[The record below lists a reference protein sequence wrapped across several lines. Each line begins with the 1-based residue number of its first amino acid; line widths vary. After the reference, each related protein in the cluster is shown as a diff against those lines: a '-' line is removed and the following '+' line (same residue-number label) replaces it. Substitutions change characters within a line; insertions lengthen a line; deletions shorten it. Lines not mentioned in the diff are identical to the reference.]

1 MTNRML
7 DILKILLD
15 NNGKSSYKSLSET
28 VFINER
34 TIRYDIEKINQL
46 LSENGFIE
54 IEKKPKG
61 ELFYSDLNMLSN
73 IISFF
78 QKNLSTDE
86 IKDEI
91 ILFKILF
98 QEKVNLNGL
107 CDELDVSRTTIK
119 NIIREIREKLEK
131 YNLKLETEIQKGLIL
146 VGEENAIRNAQLKF
160 LNRYFNYF
168 SSNYSEYIKNLL
180 DEIFPQEFKEKAK
193 NFIDIL
199 MKEKN
204 ILIADE
210 PYLIFQNYICIMIWR
225 LKNGKSLTKIE
236 NENFFKRMVE
246 YLQIKNNIK
255 ILEESF
261 DIFINDIE
269 ILRLT
274 DLYLGCHNYCNEKS
288 FYNFWIE
295 IDVLAKKIIENF
307 SLNIEIDL
315 TKDKDLLYG
324 IINHLKPTIHRLK
337 NNISLEN
344 SILNEFLK
352 NYKPI
357 FEATK
362 KSVYPLEEFIG
373 IPITSD
379 EIAFLGTHFK
389 SAIDKNFSLEKKI
402 LIVCGF
408 GYGTSKLLA
417 QQLKNSYSVFVKDI
431 IPIYKLEEYDLDE
444 IDLIITTLHLDNNF
458 SKPLV
463 EVNTILSNTDKM
475 NLEKAGLQEQQRKVK
490 FSNLIK
496 IIEKNT
502 LIKNLTIL
510 KKELKEY
517 MGDLL
522 IDDTNKNILSLSELL
537 KNNIILQSDAKDW
550 KEAIQEIGELLV
562 DDGACDKTYIDSMIK
577 KVEEYGSYM
586 VTNKKIAIPHSKNDN
601 NIFKTAMGLLI
612 LKKEVFFPGNL
623 PVKTILIF
631 SSIDGEEHLEALAD
645 FMELTNNH
653 NFLLRVDDFT
663 NIRKVKDTIKK
674 FEFLSKIGKK
684 E

>member
-15 NNGKSSYKSLSET
+15 NNGKSSYKNLSET

-46 LSENGFIE
+46 LSENNFIE
-54 IEKKPKG
+54 IEKRGKG
-61 ELFYSDLNMLSN
+61 ELFYPDLTMLTN
-73 IISFF
+73 VISFF
-78 QKNLSTDE
+78 QKNLSTGE

-91 ILFKILF
+91 ILFKTLF
-98 QEKVNLNGL
+98 QEKLNLNNL

-119 NIIREIREKLEK
+119 NIIRMIREELEK
-131 YNLKLETEIQKGLIL
+131 YDLKLETEIQKGLIL
-146 VGEENAIRNAQLKF
+146 VGEENNIRTAQLKF
-160 LNRYFNYF
+160 LNKYFNYF
-168 SSNYSEYIKNLL
+168 SSNNSEYIKNLL
-180 DEIFPQEFKEKAK
+180 DQIFLQEFKEKSK
-193 NFIDIL
+193 SFIDNL
-199 MKEKN
+199 MKEKDV
-204 ILIADE
+204 LIADE
-210 PYLIFQNYICIMIWR
+210 PYLTFQNYICIMIWR
-225 LKNGKSLTKIE
+225 LKNNKILTKIE
-236 NENFFKRMVE
+236 NENFFKRTSE
-246 YLQIKNNIK
+246 YLQIKNNIDL
-255 ILEESF
+255 LEESF
-261 DIFINDIE
+261 NIFISDIE

-274 DLYLGCHNYCNEKS
+274 DLYLGCHNYCNENN

-307 SLNIEIDL
+307 SINMEIDL

-337 NNISLEN
+337 NKISLEN
-344 SILNEFLK
+344 SILDEFLK

-373 IPITSD
+373 IQITAD

-389 SAIDKNFSLEKKI
+389 SAIDKNFSLEKKV

-417 QQLKNSYSVFVKDI
+417 QQLKNVYSVFVKDI

-444 IDLIITTLHLDNNF
+444 IDLIITTLQLENSY

-463 EVNTILSNTDKM
+463 QVNTILSSIDKI
-475 NLEKAGLQEQQRKVK
+475 NLEKAGLQEQQKKVR
-490 FSNLIK
+490 FTNLLK

-502 LIKNLTIL
+502 LITDLTIL
-510 KKELKEY
+510 KKDLKEF

-522 IDDTNKNILSLSELL
+522 IDDTNKNTLSLSELL
-537 KNNIILQSDAKDW
+537 KNNIILQSDIKDW
-550 KEAIQEIGELLV
+550 KEAIQEIGEMLI
-562 DDGACDKTYIDSMIK
+562 DDGSCDETYIESMIK
-577 KVEEYGSYM
+577 KIEEYGSYM

-601 NIFKTAMGLLI
+601 NVFKTSMGLLT
-612 LKKEVFFPGNL
+612 LKDEVIFPGNL
-623 PVKTILIF
+623 PVKLILIF
-631 SSIDGEEHLEALAD
+631 SSFDGEEHLEALAD
-645 FMELTNNH
+645 FMDLSNNH
-653 NFLLRVDDFT
+653 NFLSKLDEFT

-674 FEFLSKIGKK
+674 FEFLSKIGKNK
-684 E
+684 

>member
-7 DILKILLD
+7 DILKILLK
-15 NNGKSSYKSLSET
+15 NEGKTSYKELSEK

-46 LSENGFIE
+46 LLENSFLE
-54 IEKKPKG
+54 IEKKSKG
-61 ELFYSDLNMLSN
+61 ELFYSDLVMLSN
-73 IISFF
+73 IITFF
-78 QKNLSTDE
+78 QKNISTDE

-91 ILFKILF
+91 IMFKTLF
-98 QEKVNLNGL
+98 QERLNLNDL
-107 CDELDVSRTTIK
+107 CEELNVSRTTIK
-119 NIIREIREKLEK
+119 NILREIRGRLEK
-131 YNLKLETEIQKGLIL
+131 YDLKLETEIQKGLIL
-146 VGEENAIRNAQLKF
+146 VGKENSIRMAQLKF

-168 SSNYSEYIKNLL
+168 SSNTSEHIKSLL
-180 DEIFPQEFKEKAK
+180 DEIFSQDLKEYSK

-204 ILIADE
+204 IVIADE
-210 PYLIFQNYICIMIWR
+210 PYLTLQNYICIMIWR
-225 LKNGKSLTKIE
+225 LKDDKILTEIE
-236 NENFFKRMVE
+236 NENFFKGTSE
-246 YLQIKNNIK
+246 YLQIKAHIK
-255 ILEESF
+255 ILEKHF
-261 DIFINDIE
+261 HIDINDIE
-269 ILRLT
+269 LLRLT
-274 DLYLGCHNYCNEKS
+274 DLFLGCHNYCNEKS

-307 SLNIEIDL
+307 SINMEIDL
-315 TKDKDLLYG
+315 TKDKNLLYG

-337 NNISLEN
+337 NRISLEN

-373 IPITSD
+373 MEITSD

-389 SAIDKNFSLEKKI
+389 SAIDKNFSLEKKV

-417 QQLKNSYSVFVKDI
+417 QQLKNAYNVFVKDI

-444 IDLIITTLHLDNNF
+444 IDLIITTLHLNNNF

-463 EVNTILSNTDKM
+463 QVNTILSNDDKM
-475 NLEKAGLQEQQRKVK
+475 NLEKAGLQEQQKKVK

-496 IIEKNT
+496 IIENNT
-502 LIKNLTIL
+502 LITNLTTL
-510 KKELKEY
+510 KKELKEF

-550 KEAIQEIGELLV
+550 KEAIQEIGEMLV
-562 DDGACDKTYIDSMIK
+562 DDDACDKSYIESMIK
-577 KVEEYGSYM
+577 KIEEYGSYM
-586 VTNKKIAIPHSKNDN
+586 VTNKKIAIPHSQNDN
-601 NIFKTAMGLLI
+601 NVFKTSMGLLTLENEI
-612 LKKEVFFPGNL
+612 TFPGNL
-623 PVKTILIF
+623 PVKIILIF
-631 SSIDGEEHLEALAD
+631 SSVDGEEHLEALAD
-645 FMELTNNH
+645 FMDLSNNH
-653 NFLLRVDDFT
+653 NFLSKLDEFT

-674 FEFLSKIGKK
+674 FEFLSKIGKNK
-684 E
+684 

>member
-15 NNGKSSYKSLSET
+15 NNGKSSYKNLSET

-46 LSENGFIE
+46 LSENNFIE
-54 IEKKPKG
+54 IEKRGKG
-61 ELFYSDLNMLSN
+61 ELFYPDLTMLTN
-73 IISFF
+73 VISFF

-91 ILFKILF
+91 ILFKTLF
-98 QEKVNLNGL
+98 QEKLNLNNL

-119 NIIREIREKLEK
+119 NIIRMIREELEK
-131 YNLKLETEIQKGLIL
+131 YDLKLETEIQKGLIL
-146 VGEENAIRNAQLKF
+146 VGEENNIRTAQLKF
-160 LNRYFNYF
+160 LNKYFNYF
-168 SSNYSEYIKNLL
+168 SSNNSEYIKNLL
-180 DEIFPQEFKEKAK
+180 DQIFLQEFKEKSK
-193 NFIDIL
+193 SFIDNL
-199 MKEKN
+199 MKEKDV
-204 ILIADE
+204 LIADE
-210 PYLIFQNYICIMIWR
+210 PYLTFQNYICIMIWR
-225 LKNGKSLTKIE
+225 LKNNKTLTKIE
-236 NENFFKRMVE
+236 NENFFKRTSE
-246 YLQIKNNIK
+246 YLQIKNNIDL
-255 ILEESF
+255 LEESF
-261 DIFINDIE
+261 NIFISDIE

-274 DLYLGCHNYCNEKS
+274 DLYLGCHNYCNENN

-307 SLNIEIDL
+307 SINMEIDL

-337 NNISLEN
+337 NKISLEN
-344 SILNEFLK
+344 SILDEFLK

-373 IPITSD
+373 IQITSD

-389 SAIDKNFSLEKKI
+389 SAIDKNFSLEKKV

-417 QQLKNSYSVFVKDI
+417 QQLKNAYSVFVKDI

-444 IDLIITTLHLDNNF
+444 IDLIITTLQLENSY

-463 EVNTILSNTDKM
+463 QVNTILSSIDKI
-475 NLEKAGLQEQQRKVK
+475 NLEKAGLQEQQKKVR
-490 FSNLIK
+490 FTNLLK

-502 LIKNLTIL
+502 LITDLTIL
-510 KKELKEY
+510 KKDLKEF

-537 KNNIILQSDAKDW
+537 KNNIILQSDIKDW
-550 KEAIQEIGELLV
+550 KEAIQEIGEMLI
-562 DDGACDKTYIDSMIK
+562 DDGSCDETYIESMIK
-577 KVEEYGSYM
+577 KIEEYGSYM

-601 NIFKTAMGLLI
+601 NVFKTSMGLLT
-612 LKKEVFFPGNL
+612 LKDEVIFPGNL
-623 PVKTILIF
+623 PVKLILIF
-631 SSIDGEEHLEALAD
+631 SSFDGEEHLEALAD
-645 FMELTNNH
+645 FMDLSNNH
-653 NFLLRVDDFT
+653 NFLSKLDEFT

-674 FEFLSKIGKK
+674 FEFLSKIGKNK
-684 E
+684 

>member
-15 NNGKSSYKSLSET
+15 NNGKSSYKHLSEA

-34 TIRYDIEKINQL
+34 TIRYDVEKINQL
-46 LSENGFIE
+46 LSENNFIE
-54 IEKKPKG
+54 IEKRGKG
-61 ELFYSDLNMLSN
+61 ELVYSDLTMLTN
-73 IISFF
+73 VISFF

-91 ILFKILF
+91 ILFKTLF
-98 QEKVNLNGL
+98 QEKLNLNTL

-119 NIIREIREKLEK
+119 NIVRGIREKLEK
-131 YNLKLETEIQKGLIL
+131 YGLKLETEIQKGLIL
-146 VGEENAIRNAQLKF
+146 VGEEDSIRTAQLRF

-168 SSNYSEYIKNLL
+168 SHNHSEYIKNLL
-180 DEIFPQEFKEKAK
+180 DEIFPLEFKERSKS
-193 NFIDIL
+193 FIDNL
-199 MKEKN
+199 MKEKD

-210 PYLIFQNYICIMIWR
+210 PYLTFQNYICIMVWR
-225 LKNGKSLTKIE
+225 LKNNKTLAKIE
-236 NENFFKRMVE
+236 NENFFKRTSE
-246 YLQIKNNIK
+246 YLQIKNNIDL
-255 ILEESF
+255 LEESF
-261 DIFINDIE
+261 NIFISDIE
-269 ILRLT
+269 IIRLT
-274 DLYLGCHNYCNEKS
+274 DLYLGCHNYCNKNN

-295 IDVLAKKIIENF
+295 IDVLAKRIIENF
-307 SLNIEIDL
+307 SINMEIDL
-315 TKDKDLLYG
+315 TKDKDLLHG

-337 NNISLEN
+337 NKISLEN
-344 SILNEFLK
+344 SILDEFLK

-362 KSVYPLEEFIG
+362 KSVHPLEKFIG
-373 IPITSD
+373 MEITSD

-417 QQLKNSYSVFVKDI
+417 QQLKNVYSVFVKDI

-444 IDLIITTLHLDNNF
+444 IDLIITTLQLENSY

-463 EVNTILSNTDKM
+463 QVNTILSSIDKI

-490 FSNLIK
+490 FSNLLK
-496 IIEKNT
+496 IIENNT
-502 LIKNLTIL
+502 LVTNFTTL
-510 KKELKEY
+510 KKDLKEF

-522 IDDTNKNILSLSELL
+522 IDDTNKNTLSLSELL
-537 KNNIILQSDAKDW
+537 KNNIILQSEAKDW
-550 KEAIQEIGELLV
+550 KEAIQEIGEMLI
-562 DDGACDKTYIDSMIK
+562 DDGSCDETYIDSMIK
-577 KVEEYGSYM
+577 KIEEYGSYM

-601 NIFKTAMGLLI
+601 NVFKTSMGLLT
-612 LKKEVFFPGNL
+612 LKDEVIFPGNL
-623 PVKTILIF
+623 PVKLILIF
-631 SSIDGEEHLEALAD
+631 SSCDGEEHLEALAD
-645 FMELTNNH
+645 FMDLSNNH
-653 NFLLRVDDFT
+653 NFLSKLGEFT

-674 FEFLSKIGKK
+674 FEFLSKIGKNK
-684 E
+684 

>member
-15 NNGKSSYKSLSET
+15 NNGKSSYKNLSET

-46 LSENGFIE
+46 LSENNFIE
-54 IEKKPKG
+54 IEKRGKG
-61 ELFYSDLNMLSN
+61 ELFYPNLTMLTN
-73 IISFF
+73 VISFF

-91 ILFKILF
+91 ILFKTLF
-98 QEKVNLNGL
+98 QEKLNLNNL

-119 NIIREIREKLEK
+119 NIIRMIREELEK
-131 YNLKLETEIQKGLIL
+131 YDLKLETEIQKGLIL
-146 VGEENAIRNAQLKF
+146 VGEENNIRTAQLKF
-160 LNRYFNYF
+160 LNKYFNYF
-168 SSNYSEYIKNLL
+168 SSNNSEYIKNLL
-180 DEIFPQEFKEKAK
+180 DQIFLQEFKERAK
-193 NFIDIL
+193 SFIDNL
-199 MKEKN
+199 MKEKDV
-204 ILIADE
+204 LIADE
-210 PYLIFQNYICIMIWR
+210 PYLTFQNYICIMIWR
-225 LKNGKSLTKIE
+225 LKNNKILTKIE
-236 NENFFKRMVE
+236 NENFFKRTSE
-246 YLQIKNNIK
+246 YLQIKNNID

-261 DIFINDIE
+261 NIFISDIE

-274 DLYLGCHNYCNEKS
+274 DLYLGCHNYCNENN

-307 SLNIEIDL
+307 SINMEIDL

-337 NNISLEN
+337 NKISLEN
-344 SILNEFLK
+344 SILDEFLK

-373 IPITSD
+373 IQITSD

-389 SAIDKNFSLEKKI
+389 SAIDKNFSLEKKV

-417 QQLKNSYSVFVKDI
+417 QQLKNAYSVFIKDI

-444 IDLIITTLHLDNNF
+444 IDLIITTLQLENSY

-463 EVNTILSNTDKM
+463 QVNTILSSIDKI
-475 NLEKAGLQEQQRKVK
+475 NLEKAGLQEQQKKVR
-490 FSNLIK
+490 FTNLLK

-502 LIKNLTIL
+502 LITDLTIL
-510 KKELKEY
+510 KKDLKEF

-537 KNNIILQSDAKDW
+537 KNNIILQSDIKDW
-550 KEAIQEIGELLV
+550 KEAIQEIGEMLI
-562 DDGACDKTYIDSMIK
+562 DDGSCDETYIESMIK
-577 KVEEYGSYM
+577 KIEEYGSYM

-601 NIFKTAMGLLI
+601 NVFKTSMGLLT
-612 LKKEVFFPGNL
+612 LKDEVIFPGNL
-623 PVKTILIF
+623 PVKLILIF
-631 SSIDGEEHLEALAD
+631 SSFDGEEHLEALAD
-645 FMELTNNH
+645 FMDLSNNH
-653 NFLLRVDDFT
+653 NFLSKLDEFT

-674 FEFLSKIGKK
+674 FEFLSKIGKNK
-684 E
+684 

>member
-15 NNGKSSYKSLSET
+15 NNGKSSYKHLSET

-46 LSENGFIE
+46 LSENNFIE
-54 IEKKPKG
+54 IEKRGKG
-61 ELFYSDLNMLSN
+61 ELFYPDLTILTNA
-73 IISFF
+73 ISFF

-91 ILFKILF
+91 ILFKTLF
-98 QEKVNLNGL
+98 QEKLNLNNL

-119 NIIREIREKLEK
+119 NIIRMIREELEK
-131 YNLKLETEIQKGLIL
+131 YDLKLETEIQKGLIL
-146 VGEENAIRNAQLKF
+146 VGEENNIRTAQLKF
-160 LNRYFNYF
+160 LNKYFNYF
-168 SSNYSEYIKNLL
+168 SSNNSEYIKNLL
-180 DEIFPQEFKEKAK
+180 DEIFSQEFKERSKS
-193 NFIDIL
+193 FIDNL
-199 MKEKN
+199 MKEKDV
-204 ILIADE
+204 LIADE
-210 PYLIFQNYICIMIWR
+210 PYLTFQNYICIMIWR
-225 LKNGKSLTKIE
+225 LKNNKTLTKIE
-236 NENFFKRMVE
+236 NENFFKRTSE
-246 YLQIKNNIK
+246 YLQIKNNIDL
-255 ILEESF
+255 LEENF
-261 DIFINDIE
+261 NIFISNIE

-274 DLYLGCHNYCNEKS
+274 DLYLGCHNYCNENN

-307 SLNIEIDL
+307 SINMEIDL

-337 NNISLEN
+337 NKISLEN
-344 SILNEFLK
+344 SILDEFLK

-373 IPITSD
+373 IQITSD

-389 SAIDKNFSLEKKI
+389 SAIDKNFSLEKKV

-417 QQLKNSYSVFVKDI
+417 QQLKNAYSVFVKDI

-444 IDLIITTLHLDNNF
+444 IDLIITTLQLENSY

-463 EVNTILSNTDKM
+463 QVNTILSSIDKI
-475 NLEKAGLQEQQRKVK
+475 NLEKAGLQEQQKKVR
-490 FSNLIK
+490 FTNLLK

-502 LIKNLTIL
+502 LITDLTTL
-510 KKELKEY
+510 KKDLKEF

-537 KNNIILQSDAKDW
+537 KNNIILQSDIKDW
-550 KEAIQEIGELLV
+550 KEAIQEIGEMLI
-562 DDGACDKTYIDSMIK
+562 DDGSCDETYIESMVK
-577 KVEEYGSYM
+577 KIEEYGSYM

-601 NIFKTAMGLLI
+601 NVFKTSMGLLT
-612 LKKEVFFPGNL
+612 LKDEVIFPGNL
-623 PVKTILIF
+623 PVKLILIF
-631 SSIDGEEHLEALAD
+631 SSFDGEEHLEALAD
-645 FMELTNNH
+645 FMDLSNNH
-653 NFLLRVDDFT
+653 NFLSKLDEFT

-674 FEFLSKIGKK
+674 FEFLSKIGKNK
-684 E
+684 

>member
-15 NNGKSSYKSLSET
+15 NNGKSSYKNLSET

-46 LSENGFIE
+46 LSENNFIE
-54 IEKKPKG
+54 IEKRGKG
-61 ELFYSDLNMLSN
+61 ELFYPDLTMLTN
-73 IISFF
+73 VISFF

-91 ILFKILF
+91 ILFKTLF
-98 QEKVNLNGL
+98 QEKLNLNNL
-107 CDELDVSRTTIK
+107 CDELEVSRTTIK
-119 NIIREIREKLEK
+119 NIIRMIREELEK
-131 YNLKLETEIQKGLIL
+131 YDLKLETEIQKGLIL
-146 VGEENAIRNAQLKF
+146 VGEENNIRTAQLKF

-168 SSNYSEYIKNLL
+168 SSNNSKYIKTLL
-180 DEIFPQEFKEKAK
+180 DEIFSQEFKEKSK
-193 NFIDIL
+193 SFIDNL
-199 MKEKN
+199 MKEKDV
-204 ILIADE
+204 LIADE
-210 PYLIFQNYICIMIWR
+210 PYLTFQNYICIMIWR
-225 LKNGKSLTKIE
+225 LKNNKTLTKIE
-236 NENFFKRMVE
+236 NENFFKRTSE
-246 YLQIKNNIK
+246 YLQIKNNID

-261 DIFINDIE
+261 NIFISDIE

-274 DLYLGCHNYCNEKS
+274 DLYLGCHNYCNENN

-307 SLNIEIDL
+307 SINMEIDL

-337 NNISLEN
+337 NKISLEN
-344 SILNEFLK
+344 SILDEFLK

-373 IPITSD
+373 IQITSD

-417 QQLKNSYSVFVKDI
+417 QQLKNAYSVFVKDI

-444 IDLIITTLHLDNNF
+444 IDLIITTLQLENSY

-463 EVNTILSNTDKM
+463 QVNTILSSIDKI

-490 FSNLIK
+490 FTNLLK
-496 IIEKNT
+496 IVEENT
-502 LIKNLTIL
+502 LITNLTTL
-510 KKELKEY
+510 KKDLKEF

-537 KNNIILQSDAKDW
+537 KNNIILQSDIKDW
-550 KEAIQEIGELLV
+550 KEAIQEIGEMLV
-562 DDGACDKTYIDSMIK
+562 DDGSCDETYIESMIK
-577 KVEEYGSYM
+577 KIEEYGSYM

-601 NIFKTAMGLLI
+601 NVFKTSMGLLT
-612 LKKEVFFPGNL
+612 LKDEIVFPGNL
-623 PVKTILIF
+623 PVKIILIF
-631 SSIDGEEHLEALAD
+631 SSLDGEEHLEALAD
-645 FMELTNNH
+645 FMDLSNNH
-653 NFLLRVDDFT
+653 SFLSKMDEFT

-674 FEFLSKIGKK
+674 FEFLSKIGKNK
-684 E
+684 

>member
-15 NNGKSSYKSLSET
+15 NNGKSSYKNLSET

-46 LSENGFIE
+46 LSENNFIE
-54 IEKKPKG
+54 IEKRGKG
-61 ELFYSDLNMLSN
+61 ELFYPNLTMLTN
-73 IISFF
+73 VISFF

-91 ILFKILF
+91 ILFKTLF
-98 QEKVNLNGL
+98 QEKLNLNNL

-119 NIIREIREKLEK
+119 NIIRMIREELEK
-131 YNLKLETEIQKGLIL
+131 YDLKLETEIQKGLIL
-146 VGEENAIRNAQLKF
+146 VGEENNIRTAQLKF
-160 LNRYFNYF
+160 LNKYFNYF
-168 SSNYSEYIKNLL
+168 SSNNSEYIKNLL
-180 DEIFPQEFKEKAK
+180 DQIFLQEFKEKSK
-193 NFIDIL
+193 SFIDNL
-199 MKEKN
+199 MKEKDV
-204 ILIADE
+204 LIADE
-210 PYLIFQNYICIMIWR
+210 PYLTFQNYICIMIWR
-225 LKNGKSLTKIE
+225 LKNNKTLTKIE
-236 NENFFKRMVE
+236 NENFFKRTSE
-246 YLQIKNNIK
+246 YLQIKNNIDL
-255 ILEESF
+255 LEESF
-261 DIFINDIE
+261 NIFISDIE

-274 DLYLGCHNYCNEKS
+274 DLYLGCHNYCNENN

-307 SLNIEIDL
+307 SINMEIDL

-337 NNISLEN
+337 NKISLEN
-344 SILNEFLK
+344 SILDEFLK

-373 IPITSD
+373 IQITAD

-389 SAIDKNFSLEKKI
+389 SAIDKNFSLEKKV

-417 QQLKNSYSVFVKDI
+417 QQLKNAYSVFVKDI

-444 IDLIITTLHLDNNF
+444 IDLIITTLQLENSY

-463 EVNTILSNTDKM
+463 QVNTILSSIDKI
-475 NLEKAGLQEQQRKVK
+475 NLEKAGLQEQQKKVR
-490 FSNLIK
+490 FTNLLK

-502 LIKNLTIL
+502 LITDLTIL
-510 KKELKEY
+510 KKDLKEF

-537 KNNIILQSDAKDW
+537 KNNIILQSDIKDW
-550 KEAIQEIGELLV
+550 KEAIQEIGEMLI
-562 DDGACDKTYIDSMIK
+562 DDGSCDETYIESMIK
-577 KVEEYGSYM
+577 KIEEYGSYM

-601 NIFKTAMGLLI
+601 NVFKTSMGLLT
-612 LKKEVFFPGNL
+612 LKDEVIFPGNL
-623 PVKTILIF
+623 PVKLILIF
-631 SSIDGEEHLEALAD
+631 SSFDGEEHLEALAD
-645 FMELTNNH
+645 FMDLSNNH
-653 NFLLRVDDFT
+653 NFLSKLDEFT

-674 FEFLSKIGKK
+674 FEFLSKIGKNK
-684 E
+684 

>member
-15 NNGKSSYKSLSET
+15 NNGKSSYRALSESF
-28 VFINER
+28 FINER

-46 LSENGFIE
+46 LSENGFTE
-54 IEKKPKG
+54 IEKKSKG
-61 ELFYSDLNMLSN
+61 ELFYSDINMLSN
-73 IISFF
+73 VISFF

-86 IKDEI
+86 IKDELV
-91 ILFKILF
+91 LFKILF
-98 QEKVNLNGL
+98 QERVNLNDL

-131 YNLKLETEIQKGLIL
+131 DNLKLETEIQKGLIL
-146 VGEENAIRNAQLKF
+146 VGEENGIRNAQLKF

-168 SSNYSEYIKNLL
+168 STNHSEHIKKLL
-180 DEIFPQEFKEKAK
+180 DEIFHQNSKEKAK

-225 LKNGKSLTKIE
+225 LKNGKSLSKIE
-236 NENFFKRMVE
+236 NENFFKRTVE
-246 YLQIKNNIK
+246 YLQVKNNIK

-261 DIFINDIE
+261 DIFINDVE
-269 ILRLT
+269 VLKLT

-295 IDVLAKKIIENF
+295 IDILAKKIIENF
-307 SLNIEIDL
+307 SLNMEIDL
-315 TKDKDLLYG
+315 TRDKDLLYG

-344 SILNEFLK
+344 SILDEFLK

-389 SAIDKNFSLEKKI
+389 SAIDKNFSLEKKV

-417 QQLKNSYSVFVKDI
+417 QQLKNTYNIFVKDI

-458 SKPLV
+458 LKPVV

-475 NLEKAGLQEQQRKVK
+475 NLEKAGLQEQQRKIK
-490 FSNLIK
+490 FSNLMK

-502 LIKNLTIL
+502 LITNLMGL
-510 KKELKEY
+510 KKELKEFI
-517 MGDLL
+517 GDLL
-522 IDDTNKNILSLSELL
+522 LDDTNRDILSLSELL

-562 DDGACDKTYIDSMIK
+562 DEGACDKTYIDNMIK
-577 KVEEYGSYM
+577 KIEEYGSYM
-586 VTNKKIAIPHSKNDN
+586 VTNKKIAIPHSRNDN
-601 NIFKTAMGLLI
+601 NVFKTAMGLLI
-612 LKKEVFFPGNL
+612 LEEEVFFPGNL

-631 SSIDGEEHLEALAD
+631 SSLDGEEHLEALAD
-645 FMELTNNH
+645 FMDLTNNH
-653 NFLLRVDDFT
+653 NFLLRLNDFT
-663 NIRKVKDTIKK
+663 NIRKVKDSIKK

>member
-15 NNGKSSYKSLSET
+15 NNGKSSYKNLSET

-46 LSENGFIE
+46 LSENNFIE
-54 IEKKPKG
+54 IEKRGKG
-61 ELFYSDLNMLSN
+61 ELFYPDLTMLTN
-73 IISFF
+73 VISFF

-91 ILFKILF
+91 ILFKTLF
-98 QEKVNLNGL
+98 QEKLNLNNL

-119 NIIREIREKLEK
+119 NIIRMIREELEK
-131 YNLKLETEIQKGLIL
+131 YDLKLETEIQKGLIL
-146 VGEENAIRNAQLKF
+146 VGEENNIRTAQLKF
-160 LNRYFNYF
+160 LNKYFNYF
-168 SSNYSEYIKNLL
+168 SSNNSEYIKNLL
-180 DEIFPQEFKEKAK
+180 DQIFLQEFKEKSK
-193 NFIDIL
+193 SFIDNL
-199 MKEKN
+199 MKEKDV
-204 ILIADE
+204 LIADE
-210 PYLIFQNYICIMIWR
+210 PYLTFQNYICIMIWR
-225 LKNGKSLTKIE
+225 LKNNKTLTKIE
-236 NENFFKRMVE
+236 NENFFKRTSE
-246 YLQIKNNIK
+246 YLQIKNNIDL
-255 ILEESF
+255 LEESF
-261 DIFINDIE
+261 NIFISDIE

-274 DLYLGCHNYCNEKS
+274 DLYLGCHNYCNENN

-307 SLNIEIDL
+307 SINMEIDL

-337 NNISLEN
+337 NKISLEN
-344 SILNEFLK
+344 SILDEFLK

-373 IPITSD
+373 IQITSD

-389 SAIDKNFSLEKKI
+389 SAIDKNFSLEKKV

-417 QQLKNSYSVFVKDI
+417 QQLKNAYSVFVKDI
-431 IPIYKLEEYDLDE
+431 ILIYKLEEYDLDE
-444 IDLIITTLHLDNNF
+444 IDLIITTLQLENSY

-463 EVNTILSNTDKM
+463 QVNTILSSIDKI
-475 NLEKAGLQEQQRKVK
+475 NLEKAGLQEQQKKVR
-490 FSNLIK
+490 FTNLLK

-502 LIKNLTIL
+502 LITDLTIL
-510 KKELKEY
+510 KKDLKEF

-537 KNNIILQSDAKDW
+537 KNNIILQSDIKDW
-550 KEAIQEIGELLV
+550 KEAIQEIGEMLI
-562 DDGACDKTYIDSMIK
+562 DDGSCDETYIESMIK
-577 KVEEYGSYM
+577 KIEEYGSYM

-601 NIFKTAMGLLI
+601 NVFKTSMGLLT
-612 LKKEVFFPGNL
+612 LKDEVIFPGNL
-623 PVKTILIF
+623 PVKLILIF
-631 SSIDGEEHLEALAD
+631 SSFDGEEHLEALAD
-645 FMELTNNH
+645 FMDLSNNH
-653 NFLLRVDDFT
+653 NFLSKLDEFT

-674 FEFLSKIGKK
+674 FEFLSKIGKNK
-684 E
+684 

>member
-15 NNGKSSYKSLSET
+15 NNGKSSYKNLSET

-46 LSENGFIE
+46 LSENNFIE
-54 IEKKPKG
+54 IEKRGKG
-61 ELFYSDLNMLSN
+61 ELVYPDLTMLTN
-73 IISFF
+73 VISFF

-91 ILFKILF
+91 ILFKTLF
-98 QEKVNLNGL
+98 QEKLNLNNL

-119 NIIREIREKLEK
+119 NIIRMIREELEK
-131 YNLKLETEIQKGLIL
+131 YDLKLETEIQKGLIL
-146 VGEENAIRNAQLKF
+146 VGEENNIRTAQLKF
-160 LNRYFNYF
+160 LNKYFNYF
-168 SSNYSEYIKNLL
+168 SSNNSEYIKNLL
-180 DEIFPQEFKEKAK
+180 DQIFLQEFKEKSK
-193 NFIDIL
+193 SFIDNL
-199 MKEKN
+199 MKEKDV
-204 ILIADE
+204 LIADE
-210 PYLIFQNYICIMIWR
+210 PYLTFQNYICIMIWR
-225 LKNGKSLTKIE
+225 LKNNKTLTKIE
-236 NENFFKRMVE
+236 NENFFKRTSE
-246 YLQIKNNIK
+246 YLQIKNNIDL
-255 ILEESF
+255 LEESF
-261 DIFINDIE
+261 NIFISDIE

-274 DLYLGCHNYCNEKS
+274 DLYLGCHNYCNENN

-307 SLNIEIDL
+307 SINMEIDL

-337 NNISLEN
+337 NKISLEN
-344 SILNEFLK
+344 SILDEFLK

-373 IPITSD
+373 IQITAD

-389 SAIDKNFSLEKKI
+389 SAIDKNFSLEKKV

-417 QQLKNSYSVFVKDI
+417 QQLKNAYSVFVKDI

-444 IDLIITTLHLDNNF
+444 IDLIITTLQLENSY

-463 EVNTILSNTDKM
+463 QVNTILSSIDKI
-475 NLEKAGLQEQQRKVK
+475 NLEKAGLQEQQKKVR
-490 FSNLIK
+490 FTNLLK

-502 LIKNLTIL
+502 LITDLTIL
-510 KKELKEY
+510 KKDLKEF

-537 KNNIILQSDAKDW
+537 KNNIILQSDIKDW
-550 KEAIQEIGELLV
+550 KEAIQEIGEMLI
-562 DDGACDKTYIDSMIK
+562 DDGSCDETYIESMIK
-577 KVEEYGSYM
+577 KIEEYGSYM

-601 NIFKTAMGLLI
+601 NVFKTSMGLLT
-612 LKKEVFFPGNL
+612 LKDEVIFPGNL
-623 PVKTILIF
+623 PVKLILIF
-631 SSIDGEEHLEALAD
+631 SSFDGEEHLEALAD
-645 FMELTNNH
+645 FMDLSNNH
-653 NFLLRVDDFT
+653 NFLSKLDEFT

-674 FEFLSKIGKK
+674 FEFLSKIGKNK
-684 E
+684 

>member
-15 NNGKSSYKSLSET
+15 SNGKSSYKHLSET

-46 LSENGFIE
+46 LSENNFIE
-54 IEKKPKG
+54 IEKRGKG
-61 ELFYSDLNMLSN
+61 ELFYPDLTILTNA
-73 IISFF
+73 ISFF

-91 ILFKILF
+91 ILFKTLF
-98 QEKVNLNGL
+98 QEKLNLNNL

-119 NIIREIREKLEK
+119 NIIRMIREELEK
-131 YNLKLETEIQKGLIL
+131 YDLKLETEIQKGLIL
-146 VGEENAIRNAQLKF
+146 VGEENNIRTAQLKF

-168 SSNYSEYIKNLL
+168 SSNNSEYIKNLL
-180 DEIFPQEFKEKAK
+180 DEIFSQEFKERSKS
-193 NFIDIL
+193 FIDNL
-199 MKEKN
+199 MKEKDV
-204 ILIADE
+204 LIADE
-210 PYLIFQNYICIMIWR
+210 PYLTFQNYICIMIWR
-225 LKNGKSLTKIE
+225 LKNNKTLTKIE
-236 NENFFKRMVE
+236 NENFFKRTSE
-246 YLQIKNNIK
+246 YLQIKNNIDL
-255 ILEESF
+255 LEENF
-261 DIFINDIE
+261 NIFISDIE

-274 DLYLGCHNYCNEKS
+274 DLYLGCHNYCNENN

-307 SLNIEIDL
+307 SINMEIDL

-337 NNISLEN
+337 NKISLEN
-344 SILNEFLK
+344 SILDEFLK

-373 IPITSD
+373 IQITSD

-389 SAIDKNFSLEKKI
+389 SAIDKNFSLEKKV

-417 QQLKNSYSVFVKDI
+417 QQLKNAYSVFVKDI

-444 IDLIITTLHLDNNF
+444 IDLIITTLQLENSY

-463 EVNTILSNTDKM
+463 QVNTILSSIDKI
-475 NLEKAGLQEQQRKVK
+475 NLEKAGLQEQQKKVR
-490 FSNLIK
+490 FTNLLK

-502 LIKNLTIL
+502 LITDLTIL
-510 KKELKEY
+510 KKDLKEF

-537 KNNIILQSDAKDW
+537 KNNIILQSDIKDW
-550 KEAIQEIGELLV
+550 KEAIQEIGEMLI
-562 DDGACDKTYIDSMIK
+562 DDGSCDETYIESMVK
-577 KVEEYGSYM
+577 KIEEYGSYM

-601 NIFKTAMGLLI
+601 NVFKTSMGLLT
-612 LKKEVFFPGNL
+612 LKDEVIFPGNL
-623 PVKTILIF
+623 PVKLILIF
-631 SSIDGEEHLEALAD
+631 SSFDGEEHLEALAD
-645 FMELTNNH
+645 FMDLSNNH
-653 NFLLRVDDFT
+653 NFLSKLDEFT

-674 FEFLSKIGKK
+674 FEFLSKIGKNK
-684 E
+684 

>member
-15 NNGKSSYKSLSET
+15 NNGKSSYKNLSET

-46 LSENGFIE
+46 LSENNFIE
-54 IEKKPKG
+54 IEKRGKG
-61 ELFYSDLNMLSN
+61 ELFYPDLTMLTN
-73 IISFF
+73 VISFF

-91 ILFKILF
+91 ILFKTLF
-98 QEKVNLNGL
+98 QEKLNLNNL

-119 NIIREIREKLEK
+119 NIIRMIREELEK
-131 YNLKLETEIQKGLIL
+131 YDLKLETEIQKGLIL
-146 VGEENAIRNAQLKF
+146 VGEENNIRTAQLKF
-160 LNRYFNYF
+160 LNKYFNYF
-168 SSNYSEYIKNLL
+168 SSNNSEYIKNLL
-180 DEIFPQEFKEKAK
+180 DQIFLQEFKEKSK
-193 NFIDIL
+193 SFIDNL
-199 MKEKN
+199 MKEKDV
-204 ILIADE
+204 LIADE
-210 PYLIFQNYICIMIWR
+210 PYLTFQNYICIMIWR
-225 LKNGKSLTKIE
+225 LKNNKILTKIE
-236 NENFFKRMVE
+236 NENFFKRTSE
-246 YLQIKNNIK
+246 YLQIKNNIDL
-255 ILEESF
+255 LEESF
-261 DIFINDIE
+261 NIFISDIE

-274 DLYLGCHNYCNEKS
+274 DLYLGCHNYCNENN

-307 SLNIEIDL
+307 SINMEIDL

-337 NNISLEN
+337 NKISLEN
-344 SILNEFLK
+344 SILDEFLK

-373 IPITSD
+373 IQITAD

-389 SAIDKNFSLEKKI
+389 SAIDKNFSLEKKV

-417 QQLKNSYSVFVKDI
+417 QQLKNAYSVFVKDI

-444 IDLIITTLHLDNNF
+444 IDLIITTLQLENSY

-463 EVNTILSNTDKM
+463 QVNTILSSIDKI
-475 NLEKAGLQEQQRKVK
+475 NLEKAGLQEQQKKVR
-490 FSNLIK
+490 FTNLLK

-502 LIKNLTIL
+502 LITDLTIL
-510 KKELKEY
+510 KKDLKEF

-537 KNNIILQSDAKDW
+537 KNNIILQSDIKDW
-550 KEAIQEIGELLV
+550 KEAIQEIGEMLI
-562 DDGACDKTYIDSMIK
+562 DDGSCDETYIESMIK
-577 KVEEYGSYM
+577 KIEEYGAYM

-601 NIFKTAMGLLI
+601 NVFKTSMGLLT
-612 LKKEVFFPGNL
+612 LKDEVIFPGNL
-623 PVKTILIF
+623 PVKLILIF
-631 SSIDGEEHLEALAD
+631 SSFDGEEHLEALAD
-645 FMELTNNH
+645 FMDLSNNH
-653 NFLLRVDDFT
+653 NFLSKLDEFT

-674 FEFLSKIGKK
+674 FEFLSKIGKNK
-684 E
+684 